1 MALKNYTASADT
13 TIVNVFQ
20 PDLATRGTGANM
32 GAADVV
38 EVFSIYG
45 RVTTSSQELSRA
57 LIKFPI
63 TKIITDRAADTI
75 PASGSVSFYL
85 RMFNA
90 EHSKTVPQ
98 DYTLSVLSVSQSWQE
113 GVGLDLE
120 RYKDVTK
127 GNTGANWMSG
137 SNTAESAA
145 TATVKFNSSTVSDYD
160 DKTVTV
166 TSTDRTTVVYTLDDD
181 TNSNTYGDSTTNIGI
196 QGVSGAPSKIAELF
210 TTAVNHSSNA
220 HADKITAVEG
230 ASATVTLTQD
240 VSGQPG
246 NSAVATSDS
255 TNIIVSGFTGG
266 ASSYW
271 TDINGTLLAGG
282 SYHTGGIVAGTV
294 GTEIHTFTQTFSTG
308 LEDLEINITPLV
320 EQWIDSTYPNYG
332 VGIKLSASY
341 EASESG
347 SADTVTS
354 RTPGE
359 LALDA
364 SDDTQSVIYN
374 PSGSTKSYYTK
385 RFFARGT
392 QYFFKRPTIQARWDS
407 TVKDSRGDVYF
418 SSSLAPPADNMNTLY
433 FYNYIR
439 GKLTNIPSL
448 GTDNRVYA
456 SIFSG
461 SANNSAPSGSAL
473 VLSPDN
479 SGYVRSAE
487 PTVITGGLVT
497 TGIYSASFALTGTTS
512 ITTLYDVWFTG
523 SDTMIATSSTTQY
536 FTGSFFPQVV
546 NPAQTVSKPAY
557 YLNVTNLR
565 GKYRADETA
574 RFNLYIRNKNW
585 SPTIYTVANSTSDS
599 TTIVSASYRVFRT
612 MDAYGAV
619 PYGTGSDL
627 HTHMSYDVSG
637 NYFDFDMNLLEPG
650 YEYAFKFA
658 FYDSALNSWSEQ
670 PGAFKFR
677 VEDYEY

>member
-57 LIKFPI
+57 LIKFPT
-63 TKIITDRAADTI
+63 TKIAADRTAGTI
-75 PASGSVSFYL
+75 PASGDVSFYL
-85 RMFNA
+85 KMFNA
-90 EHSKTVPQ
+90 EHSRTIPRDITFMIRPISQ
-98 DYTLSVLSVSQSWQE
+98 DWEE

-120 RYKDVTK
+120 TYADETK
-127 GNTGANWMSG
+127 GSSGANWMSA
-137 SNTAESAA
+137 SKNTAWTGS
-145 TATVKFNSSTVSDYD
+145 TLSSVSD
-160 DKTVTV
+160 VTNRSV
-166 TSTDRTTVVYTLDDD
+166 
-181 TNSNTYGDSTTNIGI
+181 
-196 QGVSGAPSKIAELF
+196 
-210 TTAVNHSSNA
+210 
-220 HADKITAVEG
+220 
-230 ASATVTLTQD
+230 
-240 VSGQPG
+240 
-246 NSAVATSDS
+246 
-255 TNIIVSGFTGG
+255 
-266 ASSYW
+266 
-271 TDINGTLLAGG
+271 GG
-282 SYHTGGIVAGTV
+282 SYLTSAGDPVFKVTLP
-294 GTEIHTFTQTFSTG
+294 SG
-308 LEDLEINITPLV
+308 LEDIDVDISSLV
-320 EQWIDSTYPNYG
+320 EKWIAGTINNYG
-332 VGIKLSASY
+332 VGIYLSSSLEASAS
-341 EASESG
+341 S
-347 SADTVTS
+347 
-354 RTPGE
+354 
-359 LALDA
+359 LANTNDA
-364 SDDTQSVIYN
+364 AVLPLTGGAQ
-374 PSGSTKSYYTK
+374 TSYYTK

-546 NPAQTVSKPAY
+546 NPAQTVSKPTY

-585 SPTIYTVANSTSDS
+585 SPTIYTVANSTPDS

-637 NYFDFDMNLLEPG
+637 NYFDFDMILLEPG